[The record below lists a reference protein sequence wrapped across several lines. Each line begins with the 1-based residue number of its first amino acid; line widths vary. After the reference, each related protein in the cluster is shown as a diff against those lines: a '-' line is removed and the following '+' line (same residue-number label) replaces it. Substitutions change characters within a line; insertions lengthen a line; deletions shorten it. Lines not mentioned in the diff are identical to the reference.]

1 MKRQPLG
8 ILSLIL
14 LVLAGSGSVNSA
26 QPASRSITKN
36 QQENTPELILQTGHT
51 QGITS
56 LSFSPDGN
64 LLASASNDN
73 TIKIWDVTT
82 GRELRT
88 YARHKNLALS
98 VAWSS
103 DGGRVASGDCDTK
116 IHIWDPETGNTL
128 RVLVGHEKS

>member
-64 LLASASNDN
+64 LLASASNDK
-73 TIKIWDVTT
+73 TVQLWEPLT
-82 GRELRT
+82 GKHIFT
-88 YARHKNLALS
+88 YRRHSGWATS
-98 VAWSS
+98 VAWSP
-103 DGGRVASGDCDTK
+103 DGTLIASASNDKTV
-116 IHIWDPETGNTL
+116 HIWQA
-128 RVLVGHEKS
+128 R